1 MDCAVIG
8 QRGNFAITL
17 SIPGKLSER
26 QSAQA
31 RRDFDMLD
39 ARFRCHLF
47 FASPTVYDSYF
58 LTFSGRDVHLG
69 IVIKATKLDRT
80 RRVRQWLLNQRVL
93 ESLRAIKY

>member
-8 QRGNFAITL
+8 QHGNFAITL
-17 SIPGKLSER
+17 SIPGKLSEC

-39 ARFRCHLF
+39 ARLRCHLF

-58 LTFSGRDVHLG
+58 VTIGARAVHVG

-80 RRVRQWLLNQRVL
+80 RRFRQRLLNQRVL
-93 ESLRAIKY
+93 ESLRAVKY